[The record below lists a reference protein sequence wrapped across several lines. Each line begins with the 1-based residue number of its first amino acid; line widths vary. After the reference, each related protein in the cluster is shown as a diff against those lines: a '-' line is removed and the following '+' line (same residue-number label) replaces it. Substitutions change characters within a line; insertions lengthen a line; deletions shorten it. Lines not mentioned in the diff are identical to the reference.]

1 MSCKIL
7 IQCQGFSNS
16 ILDLEPG
23 VYTMGSDPD
32 NSIQLPLPGVEGF
45 HGELEVTED
54 GRLIVRDAGSMSG
67 LTIQGEPVTESVLTS
82 SYPLCIGDAQ
92 IFYQPPPSLA
102 PSEHSAL
109 RPILQPDA
117 DEPATWWAA
126 LPGTLLYP
134 FVSVLFVLFIV
145 VGIYFNLPFGLGLIG
160 SIGGLA
166 LLGSLVFVMMNTVAS
181 AAGGESAYSLG
192 NFVEFSLADSFESL
206 VQYIALTLVCMG
218 PTILIDIGYEGD
230 ETTKAWLLILTFVL
244 GSAYIPIPFLALS
257 LTGSLSVL
265 NPVFVFKSLLRIPG
279 PVILMAVLLILIN
292 VGNEILIATLAKPEG
307 FGSQFI
313 PGSFL
318 SVIYFCLLNAWCR
331 ALGLMYYY
339 YEKRLNWI

>member
-1 MSCKIL
+1 
-7 IQCQGFSNS
+7 
-16 ILDLEPG
+16 
-23 VYTMGSDPD
+23 MGSDAD

-54 GRLIVRDAGSMSG
+54 GRLIARDAGSMSG
-67 LTIQGEPVTESVLTS
+67 MTIQDEPVTESVLS
-82 SYPLCIGDAQ
+82 SSHPLSIGEAQ
-92 IFYQPPPSLA
+92 IFYQPPPSAA
-102 PSEHSAL
+102 PSKYNS
-109 RPILQPDA
+109 ILPVQEADA

-160 SIGGLA
+160 FIGSLA
-166 LLGSLVFVMMNTVAS
+166 LLGSLVFTMMNTVAS
-181 AAGGESAYSLG
+181 AAGGESPYSLS

-206 VQYIALTLVCMG
+206 VQYIALIVVCMG
-218 PTILIDIGYEGD
+218 PAIFVNMGYDGE
-230 ETTKAWLLILTFVL
+230 ETSKAWLLILTMIL
-244 GSAYIPIPFLALS
+244 GSVYLPIPFLALS

-265 NPVFVFKSLLRIPG
+265 NPVFVIKSFLRIPG

-292 VGNEILIATLAKPEG
+292 VGNEILIATFAKPEG

>member
-7 IQCQGFSNS
+7 IQCEGFSNS
-16 ILDLEPG
+16 VLDLEPG

-67 LTIQGEPVTESVLTS
+67 MTIQGEPVTESVLS
-82 SYPLCIGDAQ
+82 SSHPLIIGEAQ
-92 IFYQPPPSLA
+92 IFYQPPPSLD
-102 PSEHSAL
+102 PSEHSAA

-160 SIGGLA
+160 SIGSLA

-206 VQYIALTLVCMG
+206 VQYIALILVCMG
-218 PTILIDIGYEGD
+218 PSILVNMGYEGD
-230 ETTKAWLLILTFVL
+230 EMSKAGLIILTMIF
-244 GSAYIPIPFLALS
+244 GSIYIPIPFLALS

-265 NPVFVFKSLLRIPG
+265 NPVFVVKSFLRIPG

-292 VGNEILIATLAKPEG
+292 VGNEILIATLAKPAG

-318 SVIYFCLLNAWCR
+318 TVIYFCLLNAWCR